1 MILEH
6 KCCIFVA
13 NLLLIMKIPDKKEN
27 IAEYLLFMWQIED
40 LLRAYN
46 LDIDNIQQS
55 IINSVYQTEEDRK
68 NARDWYEGLI
78 IMMKSEGVQEKGHLQ
93 INKNIIIDLTDVHLR
108 FLKNPKE
115 SEYIGIYYNTL
126 PYIVELRSKSTEN
139 EIAELETCFT
149 ALYGYLLLKI
159 QKKDI
164 SKETQAA
171 VSQITSL
178 LRLLSKKYK
187 EIDQEEYFD
196 ER

>member
-108 FLKNPKE
+108 LLKNPKE

-159 QKKDI
+159 QQKDI

>member
-108 FLKNPKE
+108 LLKNPKE